1 MTKTREC
8 DFCRTETS
16 HALNPGKTWNL
27 QIISVQQ
34 HKEEEAFPSRER
46 NLLLAVA
53 RNNTQSPLQIGWVPN
68 T

>member
-27 QIISVQQ
+27 QIILRQQ
-34 HKEEEAFPSRER
+34 HEEEEAFPSRER

-53 RNNTQSPLQIGWVPN
+53 RNSTQSSLQIGWVPN